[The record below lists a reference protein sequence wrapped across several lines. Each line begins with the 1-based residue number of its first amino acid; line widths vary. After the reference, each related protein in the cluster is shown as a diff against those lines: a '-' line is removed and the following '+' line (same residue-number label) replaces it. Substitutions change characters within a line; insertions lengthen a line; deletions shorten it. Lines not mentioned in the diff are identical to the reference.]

1 MQASDKWLLLA
12 DPEAGTLVS
21 KGVDPLFVFAF
32 IHLRALQPSR
42 LAKEQNVHYIV
53 ERREP
58 LWAQQPLNVC
68 YYTQGCSACAR
79 ALAPP
84 CFAHALRSDRP
95 QMSRPSHKLVIHI
108 QLPKHEWHC
117 YCHLQWL
124 CATL

>member
-53 ERREP
+53 EHREP
-58 LWAQQPLNVC
+58 ICCGHNSPSMSVHRDAVHAHVLWHH
-68 YYTQGCSACAR
+68 
-79 ALAPP
+79 
-84 CFAHALRSDRP
+84 HALP
-95 QMSRPSHKLVIHI
+95 M
-108 QLPKHEWHC
+108 
-117 YCHLQWL
+117 L
-124 CATL
+124 CAATDLRCQGPHISW